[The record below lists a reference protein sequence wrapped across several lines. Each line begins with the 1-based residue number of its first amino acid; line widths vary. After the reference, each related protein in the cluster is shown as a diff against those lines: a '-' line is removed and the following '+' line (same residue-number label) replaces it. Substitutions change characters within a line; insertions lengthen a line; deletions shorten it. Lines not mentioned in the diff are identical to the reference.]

1 MIMTEAKSYDT
12 FAEFQTT
19 HFMKCC
25 KWWHEHWVCSLRFQ
39 GDYLQCYDIDWKV
52 PGVVKEK

>member
-1 MIMTEAKSYDT
+1 MTEAKSYDT

-52 PGVVKEK
+52 PGIVKEK